1 MSRRY
6 GGGGEVSGSPI
17 DADQFRPPTGAFL
30 VAWLDDEAVACA
42 GVRALGGLR
51 AELKRFFVAEDARR
65 SGIGRRLLHAVEEV
79 ATELGYR
86 DLWLETGSKQPEAI
100 ALYEG
105 AGYSPIAN
113 YGEYQDEPGSRCFA
127 RPLVPRA

>member
-6 GGGGEVSGSPI
+6 GGGGEVSGPPI
-17 DADQFRPPTGAFL
+17 DAGQFRPPTGAFL

-65 SGIGRRLLHAVEEV
+65 SGIGRKMLHGVEEV

-86 DLWLETGSKQPEAI
+86 DLWLETGSEQPEAI

-105 AGYSPIAN
+105 AGYTPIAN
-113 YGEYQDEPGSRCFA
+113 YGEYRDEPGSRCFA
-127 RPLVPRA
+127 RALVPRA